1 MKDNELYE
9 FFKGRAVDFDE
20 VPSNDLWHRIEK
32 KLAEPSA
39 LSSKTGRQG
48 LSGKFLLLS
57 GSIVMALVIWI
68 IANNRGKVGKET
80 KMDVKAAGQIT
91 VPVVI
96 KPEQK
101 DINRITDTV
110 KKKKTNVLKPAPVH
124 IRLLPLTG
132 VQKLPVIPETH
143 FFSDSLKLVESKF
156 RSEPATFKLLNETIE
171 TETITINSVVLP
183 IAPQTIKFKSS
194 DTVNRSKAKPLIVHE
209 TVAISR
215 DSLPAKP
222 SKGTFTILA
231 E

>member
-1 MKDNELYE
+1 MD
-9 FFKGRAVDFDE
+9 
-20 VPSNDLWHRIEK
+20 
-32 KLAEPSA
+32 
-39 LSSKTGRQG
+39 
-48 LSGKFLLLS
+48 
-57 GSIVMALVIWI
+57 
-68 IANNRGKVGKET
+68 KET
-80 KMDVKAAGQIT
+80 NMDVEAAGQIT

-96 KPEQK
+96 KPEQE
-101 DINRITDTV
+101 DINRITETV

-156 RSEPATFKLLNETIE
+156 QSEPATFKLLNETIE
-171 TETITINSVVLP
+171 PETIIINSVVLP

-194 DTVNRSKAKPLIVHE
+194 DTLNRSKAKPLIVHE